1 MNKKVFC
8 VIFGAMLL
16 FGADLLFA
24 QRGGRAQETLEVRL
38 ASPLPRDSPWGRTL
52 DRIAAEWSRITNGQV
67 RLNVRHGGIEGNE
80 ARMHLS
86 LASNSI
92 QAAILTPFGLSSIDP
107 SIMTLTMPFL
117 IRNDAELAVV
127 MGEVQGYLES
137 RFNRGDHFMLA
148 WSKSGFVNFFSR
160 EPVFT
165 PDDLRRL
172 RVASS
177 PEAVEMN
184 AVFQSMGFQIFE
196 TDWTDVGTRL
206 NAGTITA
213 IYNQPAAVAAFQ
225 LHRMAGNMLQINVA
239 PVVGG
244 VVMNQITWRRIGE
257 LNPRF
262 QQELLTATRRIAAE
276 FDASLQPTVND
287 AIQVMSRAGL
297 RINQPT
303 PAQEQLWFNEIERA
317 MPSIMGMDNVFDR
330 ALYDRIT
337 DILARHRAGQ

>member
-1 MNKKVFC
+1 MNKKLFYL
-8 VIFGAMLL
+8 ILGAMLL
-16 FGADLLFA
+16 FGSSHLFA
-24 QRGGRAQETLEVRL
+24 QRGGRAQEVLEVRL

-52 DRIAAEWSRITNGQV
+52 DRIAAEWSRITGGQV
-67 RLNVRHGGIEGNE
+67 RLNIRHGGIEGNE

-92 QAAILTPFGLSSIDP
+92 QAAIFTPFGLSSIDP
-107 SIMTLTMPFL
+107 SIMTVTMPFL
-117 IRNDAELAVV
+117 IRTESELNAV
-127 MGEVQGYLES
+127 MNEIQGDLET

-148 WSKSGFVNFFSR
+148 WSRSGFVNLFSR

-184 AVFQSMGFQIFE
+184 TIFQTMGFQIFE

-225 LHRMAGNMLQINVA
+225 LHRMAGNMLQINIA

-262 QQELLTATRRIAAE
+262 QSELLTATRRIAEE
-276 FDASLQPTVND
+276 FDASLPPTVND
-287 AIQVMSRAGL
+287 AVQVMSRSGL
-297 RINQPT
+297 RVNQPT
-303 PAQEQLWFNEIERA
+303 TAQEQLWFNEL
-317 MPSIMGMDNVFDR
+317 DR
-330 ALYDRIT
+330 ALPSLMGVDALFDQELHNRIT
-337 DILARHRAGQ
+337 SILTRYRAGQ